1 MRKAVASI
9 LLLALALAIPGS
21 PQTAS
26 AAKAKNMIRI
36 ATLAPRDTELT
47 RGFARIDRALRQAT
61 GDGWGIQLYPSG
73 IAGDEK
79 DVIRK
84 MRVGQM
90 DGSVITTTGL
100 SQIVRDVTV
109 LDAPGVINNYTELE
123 RVQGA
128 MSKEWAGSFEK
139 AGFKLIAWGEVGQYR
154 YFSAK
159 PVRRPADLKTMRPW
173 IWPESYTLREI
184 YKTVGA
190 TGVPLGVPEVY
201 GALQTGMVDAVV
213 STAIATVALQWH
225 TKLKFVTNRT
235 HGVLLGAMIMTN
247 DKWNGI
253 PPEVKATLEEQIRA
267 NTEGDA
273 RNVRQD
279 DDKAFKKLLTRGY
292 TGTDYTPQGEQEYQA
307 LAKTVREAMIGRVYP
322 KSLLERVIG
331 IARGK

>member
-1 MRKAVASI
+1 LAC
-9 LLLALALAIPGS
+9 ALAVPGS
-21 PQTAS
+21 ARTAK

-47 RGFARIDRALRQAT
+47 RGFARIDKGLRTAT
-61 GDGWGIQLYPSG
+61 GDNWGIQLYPSG

-109 LDAPGVINNYTELE
+109 LDAPGVINNYAELE

-128 MSKEWAGSFEK
+128 MAKEWATSFEK
-139 AGFKLIAWGEVGQYR
+139 SGFKLIAWGEVGQYR
-154 YFSAK
+154 YFSTK
-159 PVRRPADLKTMRPW
+159 PVKRPADLKTMRPW
-173 IWPESYTLREI
+173 LWPESYTLKEI
-184 YKTVGA
+184 YHTLGV

-201 GALQTGMVDAVV
+201 GALQTNMVDACV

-225 TKLKFVTNRT
+225 TKLTYITNRT

-253 PPEVKATLEEQIRA
+253 PPDVKATLEEQIRQ

-273 RNVRQD
+273 KNVRQD
-279 DDKAFKKLLTRGY
+279 DDKAFKKLLSRGH
-292 TGTDYTPQGEQEYQA
+292 TGIDYTPEGEKEYEA
-307 LAKTVREAMIGRVYP
+307 MAKTVRERMIGRVYP
-322 KSLLERVIG
+322 KELLDRVIK
-331 IARGK
+331 IARGG